1 MNSDWQNIIMS
12 PRMFTLKKQLKEKS
26 ELWEPLGYSTYNW
39 RSKFWTDHEMLDF
52 NSDLVQ

>member
-1 MNSDWQNIIMS
+1 MS